1 MNGRFSGLGPPTPP
15 SDATVIWVET
25 RDEALHFIDGVLMTT
40 DGLANVR
47 REYRME
53 KGRKLYKLYVSPQG
67 VEDVLTL
74 LSRAARYVPV
84 GEIRVEP

>member
-1 MNGRFSGLGPPTPP
+1 MNDRFSGLSLSPPP
-15 SDATVIWVET
+15 DATVIWVET
-25 RDEALHFIDGVLMTT
+25 TDEALHFVDGVLMAT

-47 REYRME
+47 RKYRVE

-74 LSRAARYVPV
+74 LSRAARYVPI
-84 GEIRVEP
+84 GEIHVEP